1 MHQNFVCDEECLR
14 MCAFLCACCLQRG
27 KNRFFSASAE
37 DTTFGGST
45 NSNLSPA
52 GPNSNSQDAS
62 QTNASS
68 ANTPTAGPGSAPVSA
83 AKKRS
88 LLSLSSP
95 KYYQRQS
102 RHPSGVISH
111 EGSLKVKNATK
122 QHRWSSLFTTSV
134 KARDF
139 PFLFTHVN
147 CFLFLSRSFCL

>member
-1 MHQNFVCDEECLR
+1 MHCV
-14 MCAFLCACCLQRG
+14 AYLQRG
-27 KNRFFSASAE
+27 KNRFFSASTEETSYVGVA
-37 DTTFGGST
+37 GST

-52 GPNSNSQDAS
+52 GPNSNSQDVS
-62 QTNASS
+62 QNNSS
-68 ANTPTAGPGSAPVSA
+68 SRPSTSAPGSA

-102 RHPSGVISH
+102 RNPSGFISH

-134 KARDF
+134 KA
-139 PFLFTHVN
+139 
-147 CFLFLSRSFCL
+147 CLFLSLSLQSHSHLQTQK